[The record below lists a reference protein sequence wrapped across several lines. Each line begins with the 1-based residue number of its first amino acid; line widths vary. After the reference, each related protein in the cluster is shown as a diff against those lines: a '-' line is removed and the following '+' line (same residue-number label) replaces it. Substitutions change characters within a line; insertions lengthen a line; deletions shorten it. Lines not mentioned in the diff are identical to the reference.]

1 MSTTDENE
9 VKRIGKKVIE
19 KKAIPMDG
27 PVSGGCHRA
36 ATGNI
41 AIFVGW
47 ERKAFEKILPAL
59 TVMGRK
65 ILHTGELGTASV
77 LKVITNLSKAEF
89 FSDIVMRETGT
100 LGVRVYPISRF
111 IQMRE
116 NVKINV
122 RINDDDEEIDVKVV
136 KSESGE
142 IIQFKPEFDQII
154 KLSEKH
160 KMNLIV
166 LKDDISKQIQKE
178 LFN

>member
-1 MSTTDENE
+1 MQKIIDYGALDVSLIPT
-9 VKRIGKKVIE
+9 IGKK
-19 KKAIPMDG
+19 
-27 PVSGGCHRA
+27 
-36 ATGNI
+36 
-41 AIFVGW
+41 
-47 ERKAFEKILPAL
+47 
-59 TVMGRK
+59 GRP
-65 ILHTGELGTASV
+65 SNV

-89 FSDIVMRETGT
+89 FSNIVMRETGT

-111 IQMRE
+111 TQMRE
-116 NVKINV
+116 NMKINV
-122 RINDDDEEIDVKVV
+122 RINNDDEEIDVKVV

-166 LKDDISKQIQKE
+166 LKNDISKQIQKE